1 MLPRVLQRQGW
12 SSALLLGALAITLA
26 AAAIT
31 WQAWADIF
39 RTARDDEEA
48 SHIFLVPVVA
58 AWMFVVRQARFQR
71 CPPGGGIVGSAIVL
85 FGWALSSYGYRNGV
99 ESFWHGGSVLVV
111 VGAAVTML
119 GKHVLFQFFPAF
131 AVLAFLVPVPGRVR
145 QEISMPLMEA
155 GAWAAQR
162 VLEAIGADVERAGN
176 VLSCNGQKITV
187 AEACNGMRMV
197 FALALVTYAFAFG
210 MPLRGYVRAII
221 LALSPVVAL
230 LINIPRL
237 VGTVYAY
244 GYGSKE
250 LGDKIHDASAWI
262 MPGLAFLVLLA
273 IYRLLRWAMLPVAR
287 YNLAYQ

>member
-1 MLPRVLQRQGW
+1 MIPRMLHRQGW
-12 SSALLLGALAITLA
+12 SLGLLLTALVATIGAV
-26 AAAIT
+26 AIT
-31 WQAWADIF
+31 WRAWEDIF
-39 RTARDDEEA
+39 RTATEDEEA
-48 SHIFLVPVVA
+48 SHIFLVPVVFL
-58 AWMFVVRQARFQR
+58 WMFVVRQSRFQR
-71 CPPGGGIVGSAIVL
+71 CPPGGGIVGTAMVAA
-85 FGWALSSYGYRNGV
+85 GWAMSSFGYRNGV
-99 ESFWHGGSVLVV
+99 QSFWHAGSVLIV
-111 VGAAVTML
+111 VGAAITFL

-131 AVLAFLVPVPGRVR
+131 AVLIFLVPVPGRIR

-155 GAWAAQR
+155 GAWASQR

-176 VLSCNGQKITV
+176 VLLCNGEKITV

-230 LINIPRL
+230 VINIPRL
-237 VGTVYAY
+237 VATVYAY

-250 LGDKIHDASAWI
+250 LGDRIHDASGWV

-273 IYRLLRWAMLPVAR
+273 VYRLLRWAMLPVAR